1 MFWKDGLKMSRSKA
15 TVRAVSSYT
24 IDGTFSLGTL
34 TMLSSHRFTNVFN
47 SWSSSATRFPS
58 EEVRTI
64 TLKFFGLMLWI
75 NCRKRARSSLDLIFV
90 ETETLSANGINT
102 MYLPANDSSEV
113 SRGPFVEIG
122 SLAICTNTSC
132 PTLST
137 LLMLPSFS
145 ISGSICTF
153 EMAGIFLGSPSA
165 CLRNF
170 CWVLKLGP
178 KSR

>member
-1 MFWKDGLKMSRSKA
+1 MSAGAFTLVILGMF
-15 TVRAVSSYT
+15 SSQR
-24 IDGTFSLGTL
+24 FS
-34 TMLSSHRFTNVFN
+34 NVFN

-64 TLKFFGLMLWI
+64 TLKFFGLILWMSW
-75 NCRKRARSSLDLIFV
+75 RRRARSSLDLIFV
-90 ETETLSANGINT
+90 ETDTLSANGIST
-102 MYLPANDSSEV
+102 MYLPAKESSEV
-113 SRGPFVEIG
+113 SLGPFVEIG
-122 SLAICTNTSC
+122 SLAICTSTSC

-145 ISGSICTF
+145 ISGSNCIL
-153 EMAGIFLGSPSA
+153 EIVGIFLSPFCSPNA